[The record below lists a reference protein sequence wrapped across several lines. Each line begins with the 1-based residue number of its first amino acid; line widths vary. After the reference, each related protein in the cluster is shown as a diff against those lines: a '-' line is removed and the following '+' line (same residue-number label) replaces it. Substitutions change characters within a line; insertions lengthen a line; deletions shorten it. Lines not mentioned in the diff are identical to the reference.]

1 MCRRVVMLSRE
12 RVAFR
17 MILESTTL
25 EGWMMTRLGMD
36 VRGAVDLR
44 FGRWDHHACGHDTNN
59 NLGRR
64 VRYVRLNDALESC
77 SSSVRER
84 WFSISCPAPFLVSM
98 CCSYCAASRRRF
110 FACCAV
116 LPVSSTS
123 SLVLYERTPY
133 SRKTFFM

>member
-1 MCRRVVMLSRE
+1 V
-12 RVAFR
+12 
-17 MILESTTL
+17 
-25 EGWMMTRLGMD
+25 D
-36 VRGAVDLR
+36 VRRAVDSRL
-44 FGRWDHHACGHDTNN
+44 GRWDHHACGHDTNN

-116 LPVSSTS
+116 LPASSTS

-133 SRKTFFM
+133 SRKMFLT